1 MRPNR
6 PPIPRF
12 WGFGVVTGA
21 EIVSSGCTSGAT
33 GIEGATGAD
42 EGSEPC
48 AVTKGSSVCAEGSGR
63 SNSDVRD
70 ATLACCIEGSD
81 GSGTEASGD
90 GEGAEAGSGIFI
102 CGRDG
107 TRDEIWAMRE
117 STVSSCVGAALATVA
132 PGSLGVGMVKIC
144 VE

>member
-1 MRPNR
+1 M
-6 PPIPRF
+6 
-12 WGFGVVTGA
+12 
-21 EIVSSGCTSGAT
+21 VSSGCTSDTT
-33 GIEGATGAD
+33 GMEGTTGAD
-42 EGSEPC
+42 VGSGPR
-48 AVTKGSSVCAEGSGR
+48 AVAKGSSACAEGSGR

-90 GEGAEAGSGIFI
+90 DEGMDAGAEAGSGTFI
-102 CGRDG
+102 CGRAG
-107 TRDEIWAMRE
+107 TRDEICAMRE

-132 PGSLGVGMVKIC
+132 PGSVGTGMVKIC